1 MNLNKQIHLYSVD
14 TSAFYNKNEMIIHKR
29 LSKNYLLKNKL
40 LKKLQKCRKNKDKHK
55 HIDMLNKSLKNTNR
69 RLKLYKKKLQS
80 EFPKNNNIRELKEEI
95 LTKRKIISVFD
106 SVLTRTMGIPENT
119 LTEDLFIVQTF
130 FFDIIEDIILN
141 GFIYK
146 NKKYVC
152 FTASAGQIRTKKTV
166 FIKESILKKHQMT
179 LMCGLTIKDINKL
192 GGVNINKY
200 LSYLALCN
208 SATEKWD
215 GFDIT
220 KSIVI
225 DDLETDVKGIVDFID
240 DKTYKIERKKMDI
253 PICHTDGCGMILPK
267 KNKKNLMVRLPWIKG
282 LLSPFPFDK
291 FIKEANGNNPEKN
304 HGLIKD
310 IYGKEHDILKD
321 GIEIIFTKSQ
331 FKMYKY
337 YSSWQDYVDKFIK
350 YNCQAAKCNE
360 EEDEFS
366 NAKLNYQMLQTLT
379 DMADKEIEIISK
391 KTKYNIINIGRD
403 RKTMLKVLG
412 VKKSNTNKNY
422 IQQALD
428 IYPELLNDTYSKEIL
443 KQVKKSMVKEGR
455 SGKIEINGVY
465 TFIIPDL
472 YAHCE
477 FLFLGKNNPSGLLK
491 DGDVYCNLYQDKQKI
506 ACLRSPHLYREWAVR
521 KNKIDEGKSKW
532 FVTNGLYTSCH
543 DLISKILQFDV
554 DGDKSLVVADNTLIE
569 VAERNMV
576 DIVPLYYNMRKAPAE
591 TITSKSIYNGLKTA
605 YSGGNI
611 GMISNDIT
619 KIWNGEDINLEV
631 IKLLCMENNFTIDYA
646 KTLYKPKRPK
656 DKKKLITQYT
666 KCKLPYFF
674 IYAKDKKKDKVEKI
688 NNSVVNRLN
697 KIIPNPNINF
707 NATDLGRFNYR
718 MLMRNKKIELDDD
731 IINKYKGLDLKKH
744 FMITRSEEDEIG
756 NITYLYQEIKEN
768 ILKVNSDRELVVDVL
783 IEYLYRHKKSNF
795 KTTLWECFGDVIVSN
810 LRNNIADNS
819 TICDVCGKRIVQT
832 NNKTKY
838 CEDCAKEVK
847 REQDR
852 LADKKYKNRIKSEK
866 MQNS

>member
-1 MNLNKQIHLYSVD
+1 
-14 TSAFYNKNEMIIHKR
+14 MIIHKR